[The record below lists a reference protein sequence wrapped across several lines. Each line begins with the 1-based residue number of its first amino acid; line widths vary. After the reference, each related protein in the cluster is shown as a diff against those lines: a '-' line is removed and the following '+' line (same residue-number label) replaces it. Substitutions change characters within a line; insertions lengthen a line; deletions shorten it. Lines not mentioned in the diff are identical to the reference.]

1 MDKKIIAILL
11 CAGVG
16 KRMNSNV
23 PKQYMRI
30 KGKEI
35 IYYTIKAFEDS
46 LVDEIIIVTGENDIE
61 YCTEEIVNKYN
72 FKKVS
77 SVVAGGLE
85 RYNSVYNGLKA
96 AEGVKYV
103 LIHDGARPCILTEDI
118 NNIIACVKENN
129 ACIMAVNAKDTIK
142 IVEDGYIIDSPNRKL
157 MWQAQTPQAFEF
169 KGIKNAYEKL
179 IDEEIYN
186 MINITDDASV
196 WALANEEKVKIY
208 EGKYTNI
215 KITTPEDIE
224 MANKYLE

>member
-72 FKKVS
+72 FKK
-77 SVVAGGLE
+77 
-85 RYNSVYNGLKA
+85 
-96 AEGVKYV
+96 
-103 LIHDGARPCILTEDI
+103 
-118 NNIIACVKENN
+118 
-129 ACIMAVNAKDTIK
+129 
-142 IVEDGYIIDSPNRKL
+142 
-157 MWQAQTPQAFEF
+157 
-169 KGIKNAYEKL
+169 
-179 IDEEIYN
+179 
-186 MINITDDASV
+186 
-196 WALANEEKVKIY
+196 
-208 EGKYTNI
+208 
-215 KITTPEDIE
+215 
-224 MANKYLE
+224 